1 MIVYSDELC
10 HHGILGMKW
19 GVRRYQNKDG
29 TLTSAGRK
37 RVSKQYKK
45 TADEVTKA
53 LNRNSSDMYVKSWNK
68 AADYMNSGGIDK
80 FNKQQ
85 EKKYGKKYQERDGY
99 MDDYTKLFDKKLT
112 ENLNKSLNDFYASD
126 KNVQKA
132 RALVKKYDMTKW
144 DDLAKQNEA
153 AIEDVRKTVN
163 KYR

>member
-1 MIVYSDELC
+1 
-10 HHGILGMKW
+10 
-19 GVRRYQNKDG
+19 
-29 TLTSAGRK
+29 
-37 RVSKQYKK
+37 
-45 TADEVTKA
+45 
-53 LNRNSSDMYVKSWNK
+53 
-68 AADYMNSGGIDK
+68 MNSGGIDK

-99 MDDYTKLFDKKLT
+99 MDDYMKLFDKKLT

>member
-1 MIVYSDELC
+1 MVVYSDELC

-68 AADYMNSGGIDK
+68 AADYMNGGGIDK

-85 EKKYGKKYQERDGY
+85 EKKYGQTYQERDGY
-99 MDDYTKLFDKKLT
+99 MDDYTKLFNKKLT
-112 ENLNKSLNDFYASD
+112 ENLNKSLNDFYMSD

-132 RALVKKYDMTKW
+132 RALVEKYDMTKW